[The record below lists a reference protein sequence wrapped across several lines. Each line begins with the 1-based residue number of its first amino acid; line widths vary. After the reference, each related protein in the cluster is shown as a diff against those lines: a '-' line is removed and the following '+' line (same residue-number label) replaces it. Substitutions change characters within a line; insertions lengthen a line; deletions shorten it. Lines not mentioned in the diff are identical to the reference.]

1 MRLQSPGGKD
11 GNGFGGKLRRS
22 KKEVKTYRTD
32 VTEDLPYARLV
43 QTGKVVAIFAQ
54 EMSEVAI
61 LAELSQ
67 DE

>member
-1 MRLQSPGGKD
+1 MDSVASWD
-11 GNGFGGKLRRS
+11 
-22 KKEVKTYRTD
+22 ETYRTD
-32 VTEDLPYARLV
+32 VTKDLPYARLV
-43 QTGKVVAIFAQ
+43 QTSKVMAIFAQ